1 MKKITDLH
9 QGIIEGKVYTIG
21 AYSGHGKSTLS
32 YEYASY
38 FVKQRKKVLYFSVEV
53 DSGLLLSY
61 IARNFYKVPHK
72 SIMDRQHKINA
83 NDFDTLYIYDNVRD
97 LETMSKI
104 VMEEK
109 PDYVFIDYA
118 QGVRC
123 E

>member
-38 FVKQRKKVLYFSVEV
+38 FVKQKKKVFYFSVEV

-61 IARNFYKVPHK
+61 IARNYYRVSHRN
-72 SIMDRQHKINA
+72 IMNREHKINS
-83 NDFDTLYIYDNVRD
+83 NDFENLYLYDNVRD
-97 LETMSKI
+97 LETISKI
-104 VMEEK
+104 VMEER

-118 QGVRC
+118 QAVRC